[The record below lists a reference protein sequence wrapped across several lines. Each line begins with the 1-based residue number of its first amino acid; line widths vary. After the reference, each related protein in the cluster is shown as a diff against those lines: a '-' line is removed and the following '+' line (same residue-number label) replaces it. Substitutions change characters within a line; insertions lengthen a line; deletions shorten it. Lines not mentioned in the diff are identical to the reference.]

1 MRNSLGKRGKSEK
14 NRKFA
19 TYFAVVS
26 IDAGKWIE
34 IKLNQNNKNN
44 AKQRLD

>member
-1 MRNSLGKRGKSEK
+1 MDFLWRNSCGKDGKSEK

-26 IDAGKWIE
+26 IDAGKRTENIV
-34 IKLNQNNKNN
+34 KS
-44 AKQRLD
+44 KQ